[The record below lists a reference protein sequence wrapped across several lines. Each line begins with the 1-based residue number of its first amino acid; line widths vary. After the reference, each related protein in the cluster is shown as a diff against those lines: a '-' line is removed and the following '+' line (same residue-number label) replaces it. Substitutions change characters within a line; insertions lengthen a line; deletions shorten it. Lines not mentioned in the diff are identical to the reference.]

1 MEFVRL
7 AVLEGQPTVP
17 KDSEAIFNKLAFLQ
31 KYRNCGRDK
40 RQNKGY
46 IDPFD
51 LLRKV
56 DDRMRVVY
64 GQPGIGK
71 TTLLTHVCGALARK
85 EAESDYSLVFYF
97 PLRDKGVSSAKSL
110 KDLVSLYSLGDKK
123 LDLSEVIQSLVE
135 SQDKQILFI
144 FDGADEVRELL
155 TNQEGNIFQ
164 EILDGC
170 TLPQADVIVS
180 SRPGSL
186 PFLQPHNAPYEI
198 HGFDEASIKCYVE
211 NFFKASPERAEN
223 MMKELQSRPDLMGGA
238 HIPMNLNIFC
248 SIYEG
253 SELPPTMTLCYKFSI
268 CNDIL
273 RECKKYSISCQIDP
287 SLSHLPNDMKSL
299 LASLGELAYKG
310 MMKTPPTFVFEEED
324 ILRAFPN
331 LKPGAPIHESLFK
344 GLLCQHT
351 SSVGNVTRSTF
362 NFSHTTR
369 QEFLCAYHLCYLPTA
384 KQLDFLKM
392 HFSNLKFSM
401 VLRFFAGLTGL
412 SSRKISEFLCQ
423 PDYTPSFLDSFYS
436 LLSPQSLSLPSKCS
450 NNDPHLLYLFHFLCE
465 SQNSQLAQNIGQH
478 LNQSLQFRLFLTS
491 HDALAISYCLSKCTH
506 LKDLEFS
513 THDNLNPSS
522 LPHVLTILK
531 ANAHLLSLSL
541 RVTYLSTASEYMC
554 IVCLHMYSFLHTQVC
569 YGRIKARIGH
579 SWACMWFKVMWS
591 KRNTFEDLVTCSE
604 CM

>member
-7 AVLEGQPTVP
+7 AVLEGKPNVP
-17 KDSEAIFNKLAFLQ
+17 KDLEEISGKLAFLQ
-31 KYRNCGRDK
+31 KYRNCGRDE

-46 IDPFD
+46 IDACD
-51 LLRKV
+51 LLRKE
-56 DDRMRVVY
+56 DDNMRVVY

-97 PLRDKGVSSAKSL
+97 PLRDKGVSSAKNL
-110 KDLVSLYSLGDKK
+110 EDLLSFYSSGDKK
-123 LDLSEVIQSLVE
+123 LDLSEAIQSLVE
-135 SQDKQILFI
+135 SQEKQVLFI
-144 FDGADEVRELL
+144 LDGADEVQELL
-155 TNQEGNIFQ
+155 TSQEGNIFQ
-164 EILDGC
+164 EILEGR
-170 TLPQADVIVS
+170 TLPQADVVVS

-186 PFLQPHNAPYEI
+186 PFLQPHSTSFYEI
-198 HGFDEASIKCYVE
+198 HGFDEASIQCYIYD
-211 NFFKASPERAEN
+211 FFRATPERAEK

-253 SELPPTMTLCYKFSI
+253 SELPPTMTLCYKYSI

-273 RECKKYSISCQIDP
+273 RECKKYGIPCQIDP
-287 SLSHLPNDMKSL
+287 SLNHLPDDMKSL
-299 LASLGELAYKG
+299 LASLGELAYEG

-331 LKPGAPIHESLFK
+331 LEPGAPIHESLFK

-351 SSVGNVTRSTF
+351 SSVGLVTRSTF

-369 QEFLCAYHLCYLPTA
+369 QEFLCAYYLGHFPPA

-412 SSRKISEFLCQ
+412 SSKEIFEFLCQ
-423 PDYTPSFLDSFYS
+423 PNYTPLDSS
-436 LLSPQSLSLPSKCS
+436 QSLSLPSKCS
-450 NNDPHLLYLFHFLCE
+450 NDNPHLLYLFHFLYE
-465 SQNSQLAQNIGQH
+465 SQNSQLAQNIAQH
-478 LNQSLQFRLFLTS
+478 LNQSLEFHLRLTS
-491 HDALAISYCLSKCTH
+491 HDALVISCCLSKCSR
-506 LKDLEFS
+506 LRDLAFS
-513 THDNLNPSS
+513 FSSYLDPSS

-531 ANAHLLSLSL
+531 ANAHLLSLEL
-541 RVTYLSTASEYMC
+541 GVTYLSAT
-554 IVCLHMYSFLHTQVC
+554 
-569 YGRIKARIGH
+569 
-579 SWACMWFKVMWS
+579 
-591 KRNTFEDLVTCSE
+591 SE
-604 CM
+604 CMFIVYLYSFSY